1 VRAPQFLTLSNALLA
16 LGWRF
21 GGTMEG
27 EGKNDDEAREEISVE
42 PPETAPEVE
51 GVTLIDPNPELTDA
65 KAQIGELQARL
76 RAVSAAYKQL
86 QDEVEATKE
95 RLNRQAQFQRELQR
109 GETVAKMFDPLDN
122 LNRSIDTV
130 GEGDT
135 KEGLKMVVGQ
145 FMSALKEL
153 GLEMLSPQGLQFDPN
168 QHEALSVMPVQDPEQ
183 DGMIIEVFSAG
194 YRVGSRLLKPAR
206 VVIGKFEGGE
216 D

>member
-1 VRAPQFLTLSNALLA
+1 METEEKKGDEAEAEIALESGEA
-16 LGWRF
+16 EA
-21 GGTMEG
+21 EG
-27 EGKNDDEAREEISVE
+27 EG
-42 PPETAPEVE
+42 
-51 GVTLIDPNPELTDA
+51 VTVLDPNPELTEA
-65 KAQIGELQARL
+65 KAQVSELQARL

-86 QDEVEATKE
+86 QDDVEATKE

-135 KEGLKMVVGQ
+135 KEGLQMVVGQ
-145 FMSALKEL
+145 FMGALKEL
-153 GLEMLSPQGLQFDPN
+153 GLEMLTPQGQIFDPN
-168 QHEALSVMPVQDPEQ
+168 QHEALSVMPVETAEQ
-183 DGMIIEVFSAG
+183 DGMVIEVFSAG

-206 VVIGKFEGGE
+206 VVIGKYDGGE